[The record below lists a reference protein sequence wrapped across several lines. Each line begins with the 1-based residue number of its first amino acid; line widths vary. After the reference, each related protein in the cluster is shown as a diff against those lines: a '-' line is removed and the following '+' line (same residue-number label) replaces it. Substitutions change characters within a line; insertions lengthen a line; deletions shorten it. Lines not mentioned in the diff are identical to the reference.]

1 MIDIAVAMSCWGL
14 PFVDLTLHLSD
25 TICRSVGIM
34 RPIQMG
40 TKAGITRNYCIRA
53 LRLAVKLHRLVLVYS
68 VYERCACVHT
78 CVEETD
84 TESVFKV

>member
-34 RPIQMG
+34 SPIQMG
-40 TKAGITRNYCIRA
+40 TKARITWNYCIRA
-53 LRLAVKLHRLVLVYS
+53 SGHAVKLYRLAFAYS
-68 VYERCACVHT
+68 AYEIN
-78 CVEETD
+78 
-84 TESVFKV
+84 SV

>member
-34 RPIQMG
+34 SPVQKG
-40 TKAGITRNYCIRA
+40 TKARITWNYCIRA
-53 LRLAVKLHRLVLVYS
+53 LRHVVELCKLGFAYSTYKIKGVYGCMN
-68 VYERCACVHT
+68 V
-78 CVEETD
+78 
-84 TESVFKV
+84 

>member
-34 RPIQMG
+34 SPVQKG
-40 TKAGITRNYCIRA
+40 TKARITWNYCIRA
-53 LRLAVKLHRLVLVYS
+53 LRRAVELCKAGICLFNL
-68 VYERCACVHT
+68 
-78 CVEETD
+78 
-84 TESVFKV
+84 

>member
-34 RPIQMG
+34 SPVQKG
-40 TKAGITRNYCIRA
+40 TKARITSNYCIRA
-53 LRLAVKLHRLVLVYS
+53 LRCAIELCKLGCLFNFQDKRYV
-68 VYERCACVHT
+68 
-78 CVEETD
+78 
-84 TESVFKV
+84 